1 MNKKLQF
8 QTFTSENIS
17 SEAIN
22 ELNIIFNK
30 GKISFSKEEI
40 CFCYFSNKPIVITND
55 KIFTIFIDNKKEFDF
70 IKIPLSRI
78 IKTFCHYKGV
88 IGVPYIV
95 FDCSIEKREMLISL
109 DPLIEDDDLTKIKYL
124 LEKNNKP
131 FNINENIIYEHI
143 DLNDENNNFT
153 TCDVDMFINEK
164 MRKKS
169 AFFSNSSYIKKITS
183 TYKEWF
189 SKTISERIEEK
200 NKASTIN
207 IEQEK
212 KSNLFMG
219 VDIDELIAKHTHDGI
234 FLKNGCAKKLV
245 ELTGIDIDDAKE
257 IIENAITPEI
267 IEEEYTSIK
276 TSFDLNTYEPTSYV
290 SPAKQNNG
298 SYHNTNT
305 KIEKPLSKKQR
316 IKQNK
321 KNGIVCCPKCGS
333 TSITATNKKLSVKRG
348 LVGLA
353 INPLAGAVG
362 AVTSK
367 KIYNVCMNCGH
378 KWKP

>member
-1 MNKKLQF
+1 MNKELQF
-8 QTFTSENIS
+8 KTFTSENIN

-22 ELNIIFNK
+22 ELNNIFNK
-30 GKISFSKEEI
+30 GKIYFSKEEI

-55 KIFTIFIDNKKEFDF
+55 KIFTLFIDNKKEFDF
-70 IKIPLSRI
+70 IQIPLCRVL
-78 IKTFCHYKGV
+78 KTFCNYKGAV
-88 IGVPYIV
+88 GMPYIV

-109 DPLIEDDDLTKIKYL
+109 DPLIEDNTLTRIKDL
-124 LEKNNKP
+124 LEKNDKP
-131 FNINENIIYEHI
+131 FNINENIIYKHI

-153 TCDVDMFINEK
+153 TYDADMFINEK
-164 MRKKS
+164 MRKKIG
-169 AFFSNSSYIKKITS
+169 FFSNSRYIRKISS
-183 TYKEWF
+183 THKEWF
-189 SKTISERIEEK
+189 TKTIRERIEEK
-200 NKASTIN
+200 KEVTTIN
-207 IEQEK
+207 IGQEK

-219 VDIDELIAKHTHDGI
+219 VDIDELIAKHTCDGI

-257 IIENAITPEI
+257 ILESAFAPMVDD
-267 IEEEYTSIK
+267 EETTSIK
-276 TSFDLNTYEPTSYV
+276 ASFDLNSYEPVSYTSPTINNTV
-290 SPAKQNNG
+290 SNSK
-298 SYHNTNT
+298 T
-305 KIEKPLSKKQR
+305 EKPLSKKQR

-333 TSITATNKKLSVKRG
+333 TSITTTNKKLSVKRG

-378 KWKP
+378 RWKP